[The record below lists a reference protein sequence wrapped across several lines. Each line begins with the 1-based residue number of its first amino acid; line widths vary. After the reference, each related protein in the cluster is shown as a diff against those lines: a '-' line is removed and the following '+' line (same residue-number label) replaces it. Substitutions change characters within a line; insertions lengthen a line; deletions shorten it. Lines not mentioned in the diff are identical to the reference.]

1 MTAPDLEYVHRSP
14 LVDTLPGEPVPYY
27 LGSGEGLRIEA
38 YGQLWTVL
46 ARSSDTGGLFDAA
59 TIRGPRGASAPFHV
73 LAGNQRSY
81 HVTAGAVRVWLPG
94 ESRLLT
100 TGDSVHVPPGVAL
113 AYRLEAHQSSMLFWS
128 APGGALDA
136 LLAAH
141 RPVARHIYAASAFGA
156 DGGTPIGVVVDD
168 IDPAELGGGRDETIP
183 AAQEGYFLRAA
194 TGDRL
199 GWPDALNSMTAR
211 GRSTGG
217 RYCAVATTGGRQPY
231 IPRHFHRLHTENFFC
246 TAGRVW
252 MWVNGREVLLTP
264 GDYVHAPA
272 GTVHSFAFGAHN
284 TSMLGMLTSD
294 VFEPF
299 FDLTGEPTEDHVYT
313 EGLIDPSVMAA
324 KLGAVAAELDL
335 VLVGPP
341 PERTIAP
348 SL

>member
-1 MTAPDLEYVHRSP
+1 MTTADLNHIHRLP
-14 LVDTLPGEPVPYY
+14 LADTLPGEPVPYY
-27 LGSGEGLRIEA
+27 LASAEGLRFEA

-46 ARSSDTGGLFDAA
+46 ARSSDSGGLFDAA
-59 TIRGPRGASAPFHV
+59 TICGPRGASAPFHV
-73 LAGNQRSY
+73 LTENQRTY

-100 TGDSVHVPPGVAL
+100 TGDSVHVAPGVAF

-136 LLAAH
+136 LLRH
-141 RPVARHIYAASAFGA
+141 RPVTRHIYSASALGA
-156 DGGTPIGVVVDD
+156 DAGTPIGTVVDG
-168 IDPAELGGGRDETIP
+168 IDHAELGAGPDDRIP
-183 AAQEGYFLRAA
+183 ADQQSYFLRAA

-199 GWPDALNSMTAR
+199 GWPDALNTVTAR
-211 GRSTGG
+211 GRNTGG
-217 RYCAVATTGGRQPY
+217 RYLAVATTGGRQPY

-264 GDYVHAPA
+264 GDYLHAPA

-284 TSMLGMLTSD
+284 TSMLGILTSD

-299 FDLTGEPTEDHVYT
+299 FDRTGEPTEDHVYT
-313 EGLIDPSVMAA
+313 EGLIDPSVLAG
-324 KLGAVAAELDL
+324 KLQAVADELDL

-341 PERTIAP
+341 PKRTLAP